1 MVQNENFFLENKPLF
16 SGKIREIF
24 NYSEDKL
31 IIKTSDKISAFDF
44 VFDDE
49 IPSKGELL
57 TKIAKFWFDKTK
69 HIIKN
74 HILDDSMLTSVNP
87 EISESCLVVKKCKPI
102 RIEAIVR
109 GYISGSAYNQYVKD
123 GMVSNIKMEDG
134 LKLNDKLETPIFTPS
149 TKAEVGEKDEN
160 ITFDEM
166 MNIIGEEKASYI
178 KNKSVELYKF
188 AHEYA
193 LRKGLCLIDTKFEFG
208 YDIDGDVILIDE
220 IFTPDCSR
228 YCLAKDISNQDVEF
242 FDKQFF
248 RNYLKEIKWNE
259 TQITIPEKIKN
270 IIISRYEKVYQM
282 LNDE

>member
-1 MVQNENFFLENKPLF
+1 M
-16 SGKIREIF
+16 
-24 NYSEDKL
+24 
-31 IIKTSDKISAFDF
+31 
-44 VFDDE
+44 FDDE

-220 IFTPDCSR
+220 ILS
-228 YCLAKDISNQDVEF
+228 LIH
-242 FDKQFF
+242 
-248 RNYLKEIKWNE
+248 I
-259 TQITIPEKIKN
+259 
-270 IIISRYEKVYQM
+270 
-282 LNDE
+282 